1 MNTKL
6 YTLLA
11 QRVHEGLAR
20 SSLTKVSAWSEMYRI
35 MGKPFPGPWT
45 FIHHPWAREMCDSK
59 HQMTIGQKAAQMA
72 YSEVALNRTFK
83 AMDIDG
89 ESVLY
94 VLPNTK
100 PDASVFSSSR
110 FDVALELSPHL
121 RDFFSSVRN
130 VDHKRAGSAS
140 LYIRGSRSRS
150 QLKSIPCAG
159 IVFDE
164 VDEMVQRNIIL
175 ALERASGQQEENIW
189 FYMVST
195 PTVEGVG
202 INGFFEDST
211 QDHFFFRCPH
221 CSRMIELPFGTEDIG
236 GVLRVTAE
244 SLTDPRIMD
253 SYIVCPECKHILDHR
268 SKIDFMNEKN
278 EWVSKYPKRM
288 SRGFYINQSY
298 SMVLHP
304 KRLAESYLRSLT
316 NANDEQEYY
325 NSKGGLPRI
334 VKGARITD
342 ADLVNCIGQYPTQAS
357 ARGTLTTLGIDVG
370 KWLHFEVDQWFVD
383 PATTSSNDVNLIASP
398 RVLRSG
404 KVKDFHQLD
413 AIMYDYNI
421 NQAIIDV
428 EPETRKAKEFCDRFS
443 GIAKMCRYTRGVTGK
458 QIMNHPTYVHV
469 DRTAWLDLSL
479 GRFSRQSIT
488 VPTDLPEET
497 KRHLKAL
504 IRVYKEDKDGN
515 QIGAYVKKE
524 NEPDH
529 AAHARNYNEIAL
541 CLAANLGEVKNY
553 SGASDG

>member
-1 MNTKL
+1 MQDL

-11 QRVHEGLAR
+11 QKVHDGLSRTA
-20 SSLTKVSAWSEMYRI
+20 LTTVSAWSEMYRV
-35 MGKPFPGPWT
+35 MGKPFPGPWRFT
-45 FIHHPWAREMCDSK
+45 HHPWAKAMCDSK
-59 HQMTIGQKAAQMA
+59 HQLTIGQKAAQMA
-72 YSEVALNRTFK
+72 YSEVALNRAFK

-94 VLPNTK
+94 VLPNSK

-121 RDFFSSVRN
+121 RDFFNSVRN

-175 ALERASGQQEENIW
+175 ALERASGQHEEDIW

-221 CSRMIELPFGTEDIG
+221 CSRMIDLPFGTEDIG

-253 SYIVCPECKHILDHR
+253 SYIVCPRCDHVLDHR
-268 SKIDFMNEKN
+268 DKVNFMQDN
-278 EWVSKYPKRM
+278 EWVSKHPDRM
-288 SRGFYINQSY
+288 SRGFYINQLY

-304 KRLAESYLRSLT
+304 KRLAESYLRSLA
-316 NANDEQEYY
+316 NSNDEQEYY
-325 NSKGGLPRI
+325 NSKGGLPHI

-342 ADLVNCIGQYPTQAS
+342 TDIAACMGAYPTQAN
-357 ARGTLTTLGIDVG
+357 ARNCLTTLGIDVG
-370 KWLHFEVDQWFVD
+370 KWLHFEVDQWNLN
-383 PATTSSNDVNLIASP
+383 PAATSTNDVNLIANP

-404 KVKDFHQLD
+404 KVRHFHELD
-413 AIMYDYNI
+413 ALMYDYNI
-421 NQAIIDV
+421 KQAIIDV
-428 EPETRKAKEFCDRFS
+428 EPETRKAKEFCDRFR
-443 GIAKMCRYTRGVTGK
+443 GIAKMCRYARGVTGK
-458 QIMNHPTYVHV
+458 QILNHPTYVHV

-479 GRFSRQSIT
+479 GRFSRGSIQL
-488 VPTDLPEET
+488 PQDIPEET

-541 CLAANLGEVKNY
+541 CLAANLGGVTNY
-553 SGASDG
+553 SGANDG